1 MLEPVSIS
9 VETFGTETA
18 DPAKIETAL
27 RDIFDLRPGIIVQR
41 PAASLRTPGLDLW
54 ITRSTNR
61 RFPGSLW
68 IKLGLT
74 VCHLTVSCYTVTFRE
89 VIEGVLA
96 AVWGDSPIREARF
109 PKLKGA
115 VSGDTSH
122 MGADLG
128 FHLVEA
134 IGGAGP
140 GAGTRRARS
149 GPAEASTTL
158 GAFAHSVRSAR
169 SEDRAQPGLVA
180 QSPTPLLNAGS
191 ASSAPSAAP

>member
-1 MLEPVSIS
+1 MSRCEIQIAYAIGVLEPVSIS

-74 VCHLTVSCYTVTFRE
+74 VCHLIPAC
-89 VIEGVLA
+89 
-96 AVWGDSPIREARF
+96 
-109 PKLKGA
+109 
-115 VSGDTSH
+115 
-122 MGADLG
+122 
-128 FHLVEA
+128 
-134 IGGAGP
+134 AGNSRS
-140 GAGTRRARS
+140 RRR
-149 GPAEASTTL
+149 G
-158 GAFAHSVRSAR
+158 
-169 SEDRAQPGLVA
+169 
-180 QSPTPLLNAGS
+180 
-191 ASSAPSAAP
+191 